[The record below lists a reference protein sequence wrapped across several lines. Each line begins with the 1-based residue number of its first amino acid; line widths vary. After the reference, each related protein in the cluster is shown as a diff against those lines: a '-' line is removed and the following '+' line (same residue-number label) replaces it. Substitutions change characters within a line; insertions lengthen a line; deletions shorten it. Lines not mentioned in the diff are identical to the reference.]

1 MEVES
6 KYTRVEYER
15 RFLVKP
21 AADWKSIVQPYSK
34 RLEDKYLSGTRL
46 RLRTMTDLDTGRRVI
61 KLTKKE
67 ESPSPY
73 YRTLSR
79 ILLAPAEFEIFNRLD
94 GYPINKVRYYSNH
107 RGNVYSLDVFE
118 GELEGLVLSEVSTD
132 GLGELMSIEPPAF
145 AHHEVT
151 EDEFFDG
158 GNLCRT
164 SHEEL
169 LVRLVSMEGPDASSA
184 AHQTFEPLGE

>member
-1 MEVES
+1 MDVES
-6 KYTRVEYER
+6 KYTCVEYER
-15 RFLVKP
+15 RFLVRP
-21 AADWKSIVQPYSK
+21 DIDWRVLVEPYSK
-34 RLEDKYLSGTRL
+34 RLEDKYLTGTRL

-61 KLTKKE
+61 KLTKKQ

-107 RGNVYSLDVFE
+107 GGNVYSLDIFE
-118 GELEGLVLSEVSTD
+118 GELEGLLLSEVSTD
-132 GLGELMSIEPPAF
+132 SLDELMSITPPGF
-145 AHHEVT
+145 AHVEVT

-158 GNLCRT
+158 GNLCKT
-164 SHEEL
+164 SHDEL
-169 LVRLVSMEGPDASSA
+169 AAKLDGSFKLSA
-184 AHQTFEPLGE
+184 H